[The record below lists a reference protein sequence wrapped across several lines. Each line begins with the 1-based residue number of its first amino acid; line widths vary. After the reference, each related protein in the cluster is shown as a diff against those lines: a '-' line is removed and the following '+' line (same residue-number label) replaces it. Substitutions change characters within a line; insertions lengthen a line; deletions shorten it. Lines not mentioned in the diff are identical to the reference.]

1 MSHTKDRSKKINLET
16 VQKPVVSVITPAYN
30 AALYIGETVASVQ
43 AQSFLDWE
51 MIIADDGS
59 TDQTVK
65 IVREFA
71 EHDAR
76 IRIES
81 FPHAGLPATSRNRAL
96 SLSRGRFIAFLDAD
110 DLWKPNK
117 LNLQLLSL
125 GDNKSKWGFANAHR
139 FGNGG
144 FNSGR
149 LMFPEGWRPAYPFM
163 SKLLTG
169 NGIPCLTVI
178 ADREL
183 LENISKTGDI
193 SQAFDESPDL
203 KAIEDWDLALRL
215 SQLSEPDYIP
225 EPLAWYRVHVDGIS
239 RSFEKNYERAI
250 AILRKYRQMGVSE
263 NLLLQAKNFHVSK
276 LSINRMFYSSKAW
289 RKNLFV
295 SCLSSRLNPR
305 NVYLASLALMPKFV
319 ARKMYS
325 WGLSLIYR
333 I

>member
-1 MSHTKDRSKKINLET
+1 MLHTKDRSQRINLET

-30 AALYIGETVASVQ
+30 AGLYIGEAIASVQ
-43 AQSFLDWE
+43 AQSFVDWE

-71 EHDAR
+71 DHDPR

-81 FPHAGLPATSRNRAL
+81 FAHAGLPATSRNRAL
-96 SLSRGRFIAFLDAD
+96 SLSRGRFVAFLDAD

-117 LNLQLLSL
+117 LNLQLSSL
-125 GDNKSKWGFANAHR
+125 EHNQCKWGFANAHR
-139 FGNGG
+139 FGNAGP
-144 FNSGR
+144 NSNR
-149 LMFPEGWRPAYPFM
+149 LMFPESWQPVYPFM
-163 SKLLTG
+163 PKLLTG

-178 ADREL
+178 VDREL
-183 LENISKTGDI
+183 LENVTKTGDI
-193 SQAFDESPDL
+193 SQAFDESPSL
-203 KAIEDWDLALRL
+203 KVGEDWDLALRL

-239 RSFEKNYERAI
+239 RSFERNYECAI
-250 AILRKYRQMGVSE
+250 ALLRKYRQIGVSKE
-263 NLLLQAKNFHVSK
+263 LLLQAKNFHISK
-276 LSINRMFYSSKAW
+276 LSINRMLYSSKAW

-305 NVYLASLALMPKFV
+305 GVYLASLALMPKFV
-319 ARKMYS
+319 AQRMYF